1 MTPMDLTLRTAWLAS
16 LRASR
21 DRAIER
27 ECDYAQSEHDADV
40 FDPIGLLAYLASG
53 SNWLSPEAHRYW
65 RTYPGADGAWVPRQQ
80 AMALLERVGI
90 SREALTGIVAL
101 YDAGASWSEVAD
113 VVEAC
118 CG

>member
-1 MTPMDLTLRTAWLAS
+1 MTPVDLTLRSTWLAS

-21 DRAIER
+21 DRAIGR

-40 FDPIGLLAYLASG
+40 FDPIGLLAYSG
-53 SNWLSPEAHRYW
+53 Q
-65 RTYPGADGAWVPRQQ
+65 DGAWVPRQQ